1 MDALRV
7 TGSSES
13 GDHLT
18 LTAPDG
24 TEYRLPIDDALR
36 AALRQARAAGRPEA
50 EAVQLRP
57 RDIQALL
64 RAGRTVDEIVEEHDL
79 ARERVAPFEPPVL
92 AERTFIAGQARDQRV
107 GREPDSPTLGDL
119 VVDRLAARGVEVD
132 DLTWDA
138 HRAPGE
144 PWLVGVRFSAAGRER
159 TALWSVNL
167 QSRTL
172 TAADDEARWLSETDV
187 SSRGRRRGAIDGP
200 LGASRS
206 RGSEPPWARGQAAS
220 EAGEPADAPDPGDS
234 PEASTDP
241 GALPNGSSSTADSPE
256 VDMTEAL
263 LDDLAANRGTRQEI
277 DDLQD
282 ELDLDSLADD
292 PPAAH
297 PPASRPDQARDAQ
310 VLSLDAHRRNRPSE
324 APADGP
330 DPDEVALDPRG
341 SHPSGRGRGVAADV
355 EVNGDSTEDDAPTTP
370 VDSPVDDSPA
380 PDDDRAGDDAGTDDA
395 PSESAAEETPA
406 PRKAKPAPK
415 KDKRRSVPSWDEI
428 VFGSRSDTE

>member
-50 EAVQLRP
+50 ETVQLRP

-144 PWLVGVRFSAAGRER
+144 PWLVGVSFTAAGRER

-200 LGASRS
+200 LGSSRS

-220 EAGEPADAPDPGDS
+220 DTGDP

-241 GALPNGSSSTADSPE
+241 GALPNGSSSTADPPE

-263 LDDLAANRGTRQEI
+263 LEDLAANRGTRQEI

-282 ELDLDSLADD
+282 ELDLDSLADE

-310 VLSLDAHRRNRPSE
+310 VLSLDAHRRNRPSD

-341 SHPSGRGRGVAADV
+341 THPSGRGRGAAPDI
-355 EVNGDSTEDDAPTTP
+355 EATEEATEGNTPTTP
-370 VDSPVDDSPA
+370 VDAPTDEPQSDDSPT
-380 PDDDRAGDDAGTDDA
+380 PEDDRAGDDA
-395 PSESAAEETPA
+395 PSEPAPEETPA